1 MNGYEGAYMGN
12 KLKELFFY
20 AGVDKES
27 YERVIT
33 DIDKSNRNIVII
45 FSALASAFVGIMCI
59 ITFFV
64 DSTIQNRRVYFVG
77 FILSIILL
85 SLSKIYAKKNS
96 WIIVPLVHFAF
107 SIFFIYGI
115 VIGTITNPS
124 QQTVTFMVM
133 LVFLPVLFNEIP
145 IRAILNMV
153 FYIAIFIFLCFK
165 NKTGAVLSTD
175 LMDAI
180 IYGILGAVSGAIIN
194 HIKVRSY
201 VLEHKLHDASRFDQ
215 LTQLNNRNSF
225 ENDLQ
230 QLPSRCSEN
239 LVCIYIDVNG
249 LHELNNSQ
257 GHQMG
262 DIMLQ
267 FIAEK
272 VREFFGDKYTYRIGG
287 DEFVIFAMDSDE
299 DTLRAR
305 LLRLTEVIEKEN
317 YHVAVGYSILG
328 KEKIDMDTLIKEAE
342 SEMYRSKS
350 QYYMKHGRRSR

>member
-1 MNGYEGAYMGN
+1 MGN

-27 YERVIT
+27 YERVIK

-45 FSALASAFVGIMCI
+45 FSALASVAIGVMYI

-64 DSTIQNRRVYFVG
+64 DSTIQNRSVYLAG
-77 FILSIILL
+77 YILSMVLL
-85 SLSKIYAKKNS
+85 GLSKIYAKNHS
-96 WIIVPLVHFAF
+96 WIIVPLVHLAF
-107 SIFFIYGI
+107 SVFFIYGI

-133 LVFLPVLFNEIP
+133 LVFLPVLFNEILL
-145 IRAILNMV
+145 RATLNMV
-153 FYIAIFIFLCFK
+153 FYITIFIFLCFK

-175 LMDAI
+175 VMDAI
-180 IYGILGAVSGAIIN
+180 IYGIFGAVSGAIIN

-201 VLEHKLHDASRFDQ
+201 VLEHRLHDASRFDQ

-225 ENDLQ
+225 ESDLH
-230 QLPSRCSEN
+230 LFPSLCQEK
-239 LVCIYIDVNG
+239 LACIYIDVNG

-262 DIMLQ
+262 DRMLQ

-272 VREFFGDKYTYRIGG
+272 VREFFGGEYTYRIGG
-287 DEFVIFAMDSDE
+287 DEFVAFVLEIDKDSLE
-299 DTLRAR
+299 AR
-305 LLRLTEVIEKEN
+305 LHQLTEVIEKEN
-317 YHVAVGYSILG
+317 YHIAIGYSIVD
-328 KEKIDMDTLIKEAE
+328 KEKINMDMLIKAAE

-350 QYYMKHGRRSR
+350 QYYQNNDRRSR